1 MPAGAISVW
10 PLILASAAVG
20 AAAWAATG
28 LVRRALIRWRVVDR
42 PNERS
47 SHSEAKPRG
56 GGLALVPLILIAWIG
71 AAAWLGA
78 PAGLW
83 AVLAGALLIAAV
95 SWRDD
100 LKDLPAGLRLLA
112 QAGAVVL
119 GLIGFGDVGAIFQ
132 GLLPSGLDWLAALL
146 IWLWFINLFNFM
158 DGIDGISG
166 VEAAALGLGGGLVAW
181 TAGLAAAWVA
191 APWLLA
197 AAALGFLIWNWE
209 PSRIFLGD
217 VGSVPLGYLLAWL
230 LLQLAAEG
238 EWAAAL
244 ILPAYYLA
252 DATITL
258 LRRGLRG
265 ERVWQAHREHF
276 YQRAV
281 RGGRSHAR
289 VALYVAL
296 CNAALIG
303 LALAAAQGY
312 AWLALAGGAVVVTAF
327 LTFLEHPGQILS
339 S

>member
-1 MPAGAISVW
+1 MPAGAVSVW
-10 PLILASAAVG
+10 PLILACAAVG
-20 AAAWAATG
+20 VAAWAATG
-28 LVRRALIRWRVVDR
+28 LVRRALVRWRIFDR

-47 SHSEAKPRG
+47 SHSVAKPRG
-56 GGLALVPLILIAWIG
+56 GGLALVPVILIAWLG

-78 PAGLW
+78 PDGLW
-83 AVLAGALLIAAV
+83 TVIAGALLIAAV

-119 GLIGFGDVGAIFQ
+119 GLLGFGDVGAIFQ
-132 GLLPSGLDWLAALL
+132 GLLPGGLDWLAALL

-166 VEAAALGLGGGLVAW
+166 VEAAALGLGCGLVAW
-181 TAGLAAAWVA
+181 SAGLAAASVA

-197 AAALGFLIWNWE
+197 AAALGFLFWNWE

-217 VGSVPLGYLLAWL
+217 VGSVPLGFLLAWL
-230 LLQLAAEG
+230 LLRLAAEG
-238 EWAAAL
+238 QWAAAL

-258 LRRGLRG
+258 LRRAVRG
-265 ERVWQAHREHF
+265 ERVWRAHREHF

-296 CNAALIG
+296 CNGALIG

-339 S
+339 P